1 MSTRVKVASIVA
13 LCGALLGGV
22 LVLNTIQVRVAV
34 EQQHNTEKA
43 AQADRQQAA
52 KMIQKI
58 YSGATPNPKDR
69 DTP

>member
-22 LVLNTIQVRVAV
+22 LVFNTIQVRVAV

-43 AQADRQQAA
+43 AQADRQHAG
-52 KMIQKI
+52 KMIRTI
-58 YSGATPNPKDR
+58 FSGKEPKGEHM
-69 DTP
+69 